1 MSLSTEE
8 QLRLSRLNLQKEVR
22 SALSCRTKSQKI
34 ALVARWKELY
44 SPLYVKELLSV
55 ARNKRV
61 AEDILSWDLGNFR
74 GNK

>member
-1 MSLSTEE
+1 MSLSIEE
-8 QLRLSRLNLQKEVR
+8 ELKASRRLLQMEVR
-22 SALSCRTKSQKI
+22 AALACKTKKSKI

-55 ARNKRV
+55 ARNKKV

>member
-1 MSLSTEE
+1 MSLSIEE
-8 QLRLSRLNLQKEVR
+8 QLRLSRLNLQMEVR
-22 SALSCRTKSQKI
+22 SALSCRTKKQKI
-34 ALVARWKELY
+34 DLVNKWKEKY

>member
-22 SALSCRTKSQKI
+22 SALVCRTKSQKI

-55 ARNKRV
+55 ARNKKV
-61 AEDILSWDLGNFR
+61 AQDILSWDLGNFR